1 MREIDTKYT
10 NFAHMRTPTVKKRY
24 SNSEIAFALEQLK
37 KNDYNYYRTSRELH
51 ISRASLS
58 RWLEEFKIQPLV
70 VEEEDIPVVDEAV
83 EISHIN
89 NDLTSLDEAITLAIN
104 KAKELIP
111 LCKNAIAAST
121 VAKNLTKVRL
131 DLTGRDLDEEKKSK
145 TYNII
150 QATIDIFNQ
159 NK

>member
-1 MREIDTKYT
+1 
-10 NFAHMRTPTVKKRY
+10 MRTPTVKKRY
-24 SNSEIAFALEQLK
+24 SNSEIAFALEKLK
-37 KNDYNYYRTSRELH
+37 QNGYNYKKTSRELN
-51 ISRASLS
+51 ISRSALR
-58 RWLEEFKIQPLV
+58 RWQAEFKLQPLV
-70 VEEEDIPVVDEAV
+70 IEEEETPVIVEEAV
-83 EISHIN
+83 EIANIDN
-89 NDLTSLDEAITLAIN
+89 NLTTLDEAITLAIN

-111 LCKNAIAAST
+111 LCKNAIEAST

>member
-1 MREIDTKYT
+1 
-10 NFAHMRTPTVKKRY
+10 MRTPTVKKRY
-24 SNSEIAFALEQLK
+24 SNAEIAFALEKLK
-37 KNDYNYYRTSRELH
+37 QNNYNYYKTSCELS
-51 ISRASLS
+51 ISRSALR
-58 RWLEEFKIQPLV
+58 RWLEESKITPL
-70 VEEEDIPVVDEAV
+70 VEEETPVIVEDAV
-83 EISHIN
+83 EIANIE
-89 NDLTSLDEAITLAIN
+89 NDLTTLDEAITLAIET
-104 KAKELIP
+104 AKSLIP
-111 LCKNAIAAST
+111 YCKTAIEAST